1 MNMMYKEG
9 KIKKRG
15 NRMAMII
22 NYKLKQC
29 KGLIKGNQRIHKLS
43 AASRAKEMQKTF
55 QKSC

>member
-1 MNMMYKEG
+1 MMYKEG